1 LKITIAILTILL
13 FQLSAGAQSKWEFRK
28 EKGGIKMFGRVSTHS
43 RFDDI
48 RVEVDLPGTV
58 EQLAAILLDV
68 EKYPDWA
75 YGTKSTL
82 VVKRISKTA
91 LIYYSE
97 FEVPWPATNRDLYAS
112 FSVMTD
118 SLTHSLKVISNSVKG
133 YAPEKSNLVRIPLS
147 KGVWIASV
155 IAPRKIHLQYTLEL
169 DPGGTVPGWV
179 LNMFSTKGP
188 METFEN
194 LRQKMILLNR

>member
-1 LKITIAILTILL
+1 MKFTIATMIFL
-13 FQLSAGAQSKWEFRK
+13 FSQFFTSAQAKWEFRK
-28 EKGGIKMFGRVSTHS
+28 EKAGIKMYSRPSNHS

-68 EKYPDWA
+68 DNYGTWA

-82 VVKRISKTA
+82 IVKRISKTE

-112 FSVMTD
+112 FNVMTD
-118 SLTHSLKVISNSVKG
+118 SVNHLLKVVSNSIRS

-155 IAPRKIHLQYTLEL
+155 IAPKKIHLQYTLEL
-169 DPGGTVPGWV
+169 DPGGSVPGWV
-179 LNMFSTKGP
+179 LNMFSSKGP
-188 METFEN
+188 METFHN
-194 LRQKMILLNR
+194 LRQKMISLNK